1 LDRFCNYANCDK
13 CLSGLESGA
22 RPSPSIRRKRQRDQK
37 NVEKRWVGRTRN
49 WRAIERRAKTTTQYF
64 LLRIESGKHMRFQS
78 RPKPPPE
85 DPLGGYEYHCGGCV
99 TSFFNEKGHQK
110 IQRDGAW
117 CEECKGELILVWQ
130 PGDPS

>member
-1 LDRFCNYANCDK
+1 M
-13 CLSGLESGA
+13 
-22 RPSPSIRRKRQRDQK
+22 
-37 NVEKRWVGRTRN
+37 
-49 WRAIERRAKTTTQYF
+49 RASVRSSDKTTTDTF
-64 LLRIESGKHMRFQS
+64 SLTIKSSVDMPFQF

-99 TSFFNEKGHQK
+99 TSFFNEKGHQR

-117 CEECKGELILVWQ
+117 CEHCEGELILVWQ